1 MSEVEKRIINEI
13 NKGIYKAREKL
24 GVPIGYVQKVKINNA
39 NKEEEEE

>member
-13 NKGIYKAREKL
+13 NKGIDKAREKL

-39 NKEEEEE
+39 KRDGVK